1 MQERTIRVSITNEGQ
16 KALTVEPELNSH
28 DLWISPI
35 MLQSTALPAELS
47 TYYILKLCI
56 NM

>member
-28 DLWISPI
+28 DLWISPLL
-35 MLQSTALPAELS
+35 LQSTALPAELS
-47 TYYILKLCI
+47 TDYKLKLCI